1 MVAAVANANAVFF
14 MSEASLFS
22 ELQIDNPAIVSP
34 RPPLAAGFREI

>member
-22 ELQIDNPAIVSP
+22 ELQSIT
-34 RPPLAAGFREI
+34 RL